1 MAKESSHWYFPDGK
15 SCHSLP
21 YADKKRAGETRPTTL
36 KDARALKLLP
46 SVTGILGVLD
56 KPQLTDWKLEQ
67 LSKEWRNRLNLI
79 TGNGRLPDDVA
90 HAVNDI
96 LARDFDELH
105 EEVVDHAL
113 RQVEEAADAGDLIHK
128 GAELALQGLEYDHDK
143 PVFLPELKTTF
154 PLSCFIKPVEAFVKE
169 HGIKP
174 LGHEVKTVCLRH
186 GYAGTG
192 DLPMVC
198 NRGRGFGDFKS
209 RKTKPGKPVKAY
221 DTQVMQ
227 IAAYHGAH
235 FGPDELLADGLIGA
249 PVTGFNLFISTTE
262 PGRIDPV
269 WYNHDE
275 VAAAYPAFTALCAV
289 WRFLKGYDPR
299 PAAGA

>member
-1 MAKESSHWYFPDGK
+1 MAKSESSHWYYPDGK
-15 SCHSLP
+15 SCHSMP
-21 YADKKRAGETRPTTL
+21 YSDKKRAGESRPTTL

-56 KPQLTDWKLEQ
+56 KPMLTDWKLEQ
-67 LSKEWRNRLNLI
+67 LSREWRHRLSLLDKKEN
-79 TGNGRLPDDVA
+79 TYPDDVVFA
-90 HAVNDI
+90 LRDM
-96 LARDFDELH
+96 LGRDFDELH
-105 EEVVDHAL
+105 EEIVDHSM
-113 RQVEEAADAGDLIHK
+113 RQVEEAADAGELIHK
-128 GAELALQGLEYDHDK
+128 GAELALQGLEYDHDL

-169 HGIKP
+169 NGIKP

-192 DLPMVC
+192 DLPMTC

-235 FGPDELLADGLIGA
+235 FGPEELLADGLTGA
-249 PVTGFNLFISTTE
+249 PVAGFNLYISTTE

-269 WYNHDE
+269 WYGHDE
-275 VAAAYPAFTALCAV
+275 VAAAYPAFTNLCAV

-299 PAAGA
+299 A